1 MNIYF
6 DNAATTP
13 LDPEVFEAMRPF
25 FLRDF
30 GNPSS
35 THAHGRKVR
44 AAIESSRK
52 TIAGLLNCTPGE
64 IIFTSGGTE
73 SINCIL
79 SGAVQAYSPSAIITS
94 RIEHHAVLHTVEELA
109 RRIKVEY
116 VYLDEQGNV
125 DLDHLRHLLRENE
138 GALVT
143 LMEANNEIGNLLNIR
158 EVGEMCAASGA
169 YFHSDTVQAVAH
181 YRHNLK
187 DTSVHAISAAAHKF
201 HGPKGA
207 GFMYIRKDKKIGPYI
222 FGGGQERNFRGGT
235 EHVAGIVGL
244 CKALE
249 IAYNHLDDHSA
260 YIQNLKSR
268 MISQLKEGIP
278 GVRFNGNSG
287 DLDKSLYTVLN
298 VSLPESDGND
308 MLLFN
313 LDLMGISVSGG
324 SACSSGASTG
334 SHVLQALNPGEK
346 RGAIRF
352 SFSKFNTVEEVD
364 FVAARLA
371 ELFLHEKAG

>member
-1 MNIYF
+1 
-6 DNAATTP
+6 
-13 LDPEVFEAMRPF
+13 
-25 FLRDF
+25 
-30 GNPSS
+30 
-35 THAHGRKVR
+35 
-44 AAIESSRK
+44 
-52 TIAGLLNCTPGE
+52 
-64 IIFTSGGTE
+64 
-73 SINCIL
+73 
-79 SGAVQAYSPSAIITS
+79 
-94 RIEHHAVLHTVEELA
+94 
-109 RRIKVEY
+109 
-116 VYLDEQGNV
+116 
-125 DLDHLRHLLRENE
+125 
-138 GALVT
+138 
-143 LMEANNEIGNLLNIR
+143 
-158 EVGEMCAASGA
+158 
-169 YFHSDTVQAVAH
+169 
-181 YRHNLK
+181 
-187 DTSVHAISAAAHKF
+187 
-201 HGPKGA
+201 
-207 GFMYIRKDKKIGPYI
+207 
-222 FGGGQERNFRGGT
+222 NFRGGT

-249 IAYNHLDDHSA
+249 IAYNHLDDHST

-287 DLDKSLYTVLN
+287 DLDKSLYTVIN

-371 ELFLHEKAG
+371 ELFLHE